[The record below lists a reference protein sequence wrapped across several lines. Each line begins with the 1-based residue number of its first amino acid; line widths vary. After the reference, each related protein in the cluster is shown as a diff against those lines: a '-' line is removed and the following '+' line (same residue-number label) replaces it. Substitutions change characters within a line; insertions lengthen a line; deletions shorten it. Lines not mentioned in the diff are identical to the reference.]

1 MGWNITCHEGISFH
15 VAMDEKN
22 GCTFIKMD
30 AKPMKNHEWAN
41 ISLIKG
47 GIISCWFYLEKYNT

>member
-1 MGWNITCHEGISFH
+1 
-15 VAMDEKN
+15 MDEKN